1 MAGIAEPIVEA
12 FAELFNGFGLPMFL
26 ANLIASLTV
35 IGTLF
40 LVFISITSGFGI
52 SDSGKSYLFIVFF
65 IGIAVLGLIPM
76 WTIVIMGLLGIMFV
90 FYKKIAG
97 ADMR

>member
-12 FAELFNGFGLPMFL
+12 FTAVFTSFGLPMFL
-26 ANLIASLTV
+26 ANLISTLTV

-40 LVFISITSGFGI
+40 LVFISVTSGFEI

-76 WTIVIMGLLGIMFV
+76 WTIAIMGLIGIMFV

-97 ADMR
+97 AEI

>member
-12 FAELFNGFGLPMFL
+12 FSAVFNSFGLPMFL
-26 ANLIASLTV
+26 ANLVASLTV

-40 LVFISITSGFGI
+40 LVFISVISGFGI
-52 SDSGKSYLFIVFF
+52 TDSGRSYLFIVFF

-76 WTIVIMGLLGIMFV
+76 WTIVIMGLIGIMFV
-90 FYKKIAG
+90 FYQKIAG